1 MIFYVVVAGLA
12 SLSLTYLSVRELS
25 WQYVLASLL
34 LGWLLWA
41 LLAVFLI
48 FKALQ
53 RVISYGR

>member
-12 SLSLTYLSVRELS
+12 SLSLTYLSVRKLS

-41 LLAVFLI
+41 LLAVF
-48 FKALQ
+48 KALQ
-53 RVISYGR
+53 RVLSYGR

>member
-12 SLSLTYLSVRELS
+12 SLSLTYLSVRKLS

-48 FKALQ
+48 FKALG
-53 RVISYGR
+53 RLTCYGR

>member
-25 WQYVLASLL
+25 WQYVVASML

>member
-25 WQYVLASLL
+25 WQYVVASML

-48 FKALQ
+48 FKALGKF
-53 RVISYGR
+53 ISYGR

>member
-12 SLSLTYLSVRELS
+12 SLSLTYLSVRKLS

-48 FKALQ
+48 FKALGKF
-53 RVISYGR
+53 ISYGR